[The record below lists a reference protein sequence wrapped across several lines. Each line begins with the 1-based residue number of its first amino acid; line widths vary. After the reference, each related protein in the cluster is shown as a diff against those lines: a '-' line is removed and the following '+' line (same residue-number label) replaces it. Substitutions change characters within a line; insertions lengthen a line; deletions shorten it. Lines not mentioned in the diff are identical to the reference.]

1 MFKLYRPLW
10 GEHKGHSVRH
20 LSVAQVL
27 FCKNNGSVRE
37 ETA

>member
-1 MFKLYRPLW
+1 MFKLYRPLRC
-10 GEHKGHSVRH
+10 EHKGHSVRH